1 MGPRSCSPK
10 TARIVVSVLALIAI
24 AAPARTPAAAAP
36 SDLDAFMR
44 QVLAKRD
51 DNWKKLQQYIL
62 DEREKIELRGPGH
75 LPIWGDLREYTWYV
89 RDGYFIRSPLKF
101 NGVTIG
107 EADRLKYETDY
118 LRRVKEREKR
128 QTGDQ
133 RNADAATA
141 KAPDA
146 PAADELPPGVDGLIR
161 QTRQPSF
168 ISSAYFLRFRFEEG
182 KYALVGR
189 EQLDGRDVMRIE
201 YYPTKLYSHDQSR
214 RQARSHNQDDPEDKE
229 MQRLL
234 NKVALVTIWVEPSAH
249 QIVKY
254 TFDNVGFDF
263 LPAQWLV
270 RINDLR
276 ATMTMSQPFPDV
288 WLPRGLELTAGM
300 TLAVGA
306 FDLRYALD
314 YHDYRQPDVKTK
326 VRIRGGH

>member
-1 MGPRSCSPK
+1 MGPRSRSPK
-10 TARIVVSVLALIAI
+10 TARLVVAVCVLIAVV
-24 AAPARTPAAAAP
+24 APARTPVSAAP

-89 RDGYFIRSPLKF
+89 RDGYFVRSPLKF

-107 EADRLKYETDY
+107 EADRLKYEANY

-133 RNADAATA
+133 RNTDAAS
-141 KAPDA
+141 KEPDA
-146 PAADELPPGVDGLIR
+146 PAADGLPLEVDGLIR

-168 ISSAYFLRFRFEEG
+168 ISSAYFLRFKFEEG

-189 EQLDGRDVMRIE
+189 EQLDGREVMRIE

-229 MQRLL
+229 LQRLL

-254 TFDNVGFDF
+254 TFDNIGFDF
-263 LPAQWLV
+263 LPGQWLV

-288 WLPRGLELTAGM
+288 WLPRGIEFNAGM